1 MRKFKFISLIT
12 SLILLASDITFIPK
26 VNAEG
31 INVSARSA
39 VALDC
44 DSKLVLFEKNSE
56 MIVSIASTTKIMTV
70 MVAIKYGDLDKKVEI
85 SARSAGVRGS
95 TVGYK
100 KGEKI
105 ALRELLFGL
114 MLRSGNDASIAIA
127 EGVSGSVEE
136 FVKLMN
142 EYAVE
147 LGLSNSHFVVPH
159 GLDDI
164 GHYSSAYDL
173 ALITSKAKENKIFN
187 EIVNS
192 KDVDGK
198 QNGFTR
204 SYHNINKILWL
215 IPEADGVKT
224 GFTGD
229 AGKCLVTSVKVQGRS
244 VVIVVLNCVERW
256 KETKR
261 IYEDICKNY
270 QYKKFYTKGDI
281 ISDID
286 VQGGKNKVK
295 LVCSKDIY
303 LPLKNGGNYEL
314 KFMKP
319 QKVHAPVKKGD
330 RIGSLC
336 FFENGKV
343 IYYEDLQA
351 FEGSKRV
358 NAIRK
363 FFFKKSSWF
372 IELFVLVG
380 TKTEIIN
387 TLV

>member
-1 MRKFKFISLIT
+1 MRKFKIISLII
-12 SLILLASDITFIPK
+12 SLILLVSVINFSPQ
-26 VNAEG
+26 VYAEG

-44 DSKLVLFEKNSE
+44 DSKLVLFEKNAE

-70 MVAIKYGDLDKKVEI
+70 MVAMKYGNLDKKVEI
-85 SARSAGVRGS
+85 SARAAGIRGS

-100 KGEKI
+100 KGEQVSLK
-105 ALRELLFGL
+105 ELLFGL
-114 MLRSGNDASIAIA
+114 MLRSGNDASIAIS

-147 LGLSNSHFVVPH
+147 IGLSNSHFAVPH
-159 GLDDI
+159 GLDDVA
-164 GHYSSAYDL
+164 HYSTAYDL
-173 ALITSKAKENKIFN
+173 ALITTKAKENTLFN

-198 QNGFTR
+198 QYGFTR

-229 AGKCLVTSVKVQGRS
+229 AGKCLVTTVKVQGKS
-244 VVIVVLNCVERW
+244 IVIVVLNCVERW

-261 IYEDICKNY
+261 IHEYILKNY
-270 QYKKFYTKGDI
+270 QYKKFYAKGDI
-281 ISDID
+281 ISDVD
-286 VQGGKNKVK
+286 VIGGKNKVK
-295 LVCSKDIY
+295 IVCNKDIN
-303 LPLKNGGNYEL
+303 LPLKNGGSYEI
-314 KFMKP
+314 KFTKP
-319 QKVHAPVKKGD
+319 EKVYAPVKKGD

-336 FFENGKV
+336 FLEDGKV
-343 IYYEDLQA
+343 IYYEGLEA
-351 FEGSKRV
+351 FEGSKRKKE
-358 NAIRK
+358 IRK
-363 FFFKKSSWF
+363 IFFKKSS
-372 IELFVLVG
+372 
-380 TKTEIIN
+380 
-387 TLV
+387 

>member
-1 MRKFKFISLIT
+1 VRKFRFLSLIT
-12 SLILLASDITFIPK
+12 SLLLLGNLIAFAREAK
-26 VNAEG
+26 AEG

-70 MVAIKYGDLDKKVEI
+70 MVAIKYGNLDKKVEI

-100 KGEKI
+100 KGEMVS
-105 ALRELLFGL
+105 LRELLFGL
-114 MLRSGNDASIAIA
+114 MLRSGNDAAIAIA
-127 EGVSGSVEE
+127 ESVSGSVEE
-136 FVKLMN
+136 YVKLMN

-159 GLDDI
+159 GLDDP

-173 ALITSKAKENKIFN
+173 ALITTKAKENKTFN
-187 EIVNS
+187 EIVNT
-192 KDVDGK
+192 KEIDAK
-198 QNGFTR
+198 EYGFTR

-229 AGKCLVTSVKVQGRS
+229 AGKCLVTSVKIQGRS
-244 VVIVVLNCVERW
+244 IIIVVLNCADRW
-256 KETKR
+256 KQTER
-261 IYEDICKNY
+261 IFADICKNY

-286 VQGGKNKVK
+286 VIGGKNKVK
-295 LVCSKDIY
+295 LVCTKDII
-303 LPLKNGGNYEL
+303 LPLKKSGSYEA
-314 KFMKP
+314 KFTRP
-319 QKVHAPVKKGD
+319 EKVYAPVKKGD
-330 RIGSLC
+330 RIGNLC
-336 FFENGKV
+336 FFENGKA
-343 IYYEDLQA
+343 IYHEDLQA
-351 FEGSKRV
+351 FEGSKSV
-358 NAIRK
+358 KKLRK
-363 FFFKKSSWF
+363 FFFKKSS
-372 IELFVLVG
+372 
-380 TKTEIIN
+380 
-387 TLV
+387 